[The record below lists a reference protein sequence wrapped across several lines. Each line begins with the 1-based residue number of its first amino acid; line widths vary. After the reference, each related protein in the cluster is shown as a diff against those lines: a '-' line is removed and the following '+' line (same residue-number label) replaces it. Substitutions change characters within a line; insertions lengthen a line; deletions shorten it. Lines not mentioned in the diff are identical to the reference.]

1 MVALR
6 LLRRRGRVEERRD
19 VETIEKRGLTL
30 ALALGLGAAAAPM
43 VLVYVL
49 LVLTSFADQVVTGPD
64 LLSGVVRWTL
74 RNWEAVLSGQLSV
87 VFQGVLT
94 ANLYA
99 ALLNTLL
106 VALGVSAVVVVA
118 SSLAAYAFSRMRFAG
133 RDTLMQFILLL
144 HAFPGVA
151 LLIGVYLVYLA
162 GLRALFYGA
171 GGVARTAYVIG
182 YTILARAS
190 LEIPMSIWM
199 MKGFFDRIPWEV
211 EWSALIDGA
220 SRLRVWR
227 EILLPQVKPGL
238 AALAIFSFLA
248 GWEDFVYVYVFMYL
262 GTGGQYNTLAT
273 LIEQAVGN
281 IETAELPL
289 VAALGVLYL
298 LPTLL
303 FFLLTQRLL
312 LETYTG
318 GVKG

>member
-1 MVALR
+1 MALR
-6 LLRRRGRVEERRD
+6 ILGRGERVEERRD

-49 LVLTSFADQVVTGPD
+49 LVLTSFAEQVVTGPD
-64 LLSGVVRWTL
+64 LLTGAVRWTL
-74 RNWEAVLSGQLSV
+74 ENWAAVLSGQLSV
-87 VFQGVLT
+87 VFRGVLT

-106 VALGVSAVVVVA
+106 VALGVSGVVVLA

-133 RDTLMQFILLL
+133 RDALMQFILLL

-162 GLRALFYGA
+162 GLRALFYGVS
-171 GGVARTAYVIG
+171 GGLARTAYVIG

-211 EWSALIDGA
+211 EWSALVDGA

-312 LETYTG
+312 LETYAG